1 MKIVF
6 TGGGTGGHFYPIVA
20 IIEELH
26 TIVEKENLIRPKMYY
41 MAPDPYNKK
50 TLFDNDVEFVKV
62 PAGKRRRYTSL
73 SNFADLF
80 RTAYGVIV
88 AVFKMFSIFPDMVF
102 SKGGYVSFPV
112 VFAARLLRI
121 PVFIHESDSVPGR
134 ANLWAGKFASKV
146 AVSYAEAAEYF
157 PKGKVAHTGN
167 PIRRELIR
175 PIHEGSHEHLKTEEG
190 IPIILI
196 LGGSQGSQIINE
208 VMLDILPNILNR
220 YQVIHQAGGNNFQEV
235 KDIASVALLGNDFA
249 SRYKPMAFLDEMTLK
264 MAAGVADIIISRA
277 GSTIFEIA
285 SWGVPG
291 IIIPISD
298 SNGDHQRKN
307 AFIYARTGAAMVI
320 EEGNLT
326 PNVLTSEIDRLMA
339 NKEALEDM
347 RKKTERFRYPDAAHK
362 IAEEII
368 EMAIDHE

>member
-20 IIEELH
+20 IIDELH
-26 TIVEKENLIRPKMYY
+26 KIVEKENLIRPKLYY

-50 TLFDNDVEFVKV
+50 ILFDYDVEFIKV

-73 SNFADLF
+73 SNFVDLF
-80 RTAYGVIV
+80 RTAFGIVV
-88 AVFKMFSIFPDMVF
+88 AVLKMFSIFPDMVF

-112 VFAARLLRI
+112 VFAARVLGI

-134 ANLWAGKFASKV
+134 ANLWAGKFASKI
-146 AVSYAEAAEYF
+146 AVSYAEAAEHF
-157 PKGKVAHTGN
+157 PKEKVAHTGN
-167 PIRRELIR
+167 PIRRELLR
-175 PIHEGSHEHLKTEEG
+175 AIHDGSHEHLKTEEAV
-190 IPIILI
+190 PLILI
-196 LGGSQGSQIINE
+196 LGGSQGSKIINE
-208 VMLDILPNILNR
+208 VVLDIVPNIVDR
-220 YQVIHQAGGNNFQEV
+220 YQVIHQAGGNNYQEV
-235 KDIASVALLGNDFA
+235 RDIASVALLGNAFEH
-249 SRYKPMAFLDEMTLK
+249 RYKPMAFLDEITLK
-264 MAAGVADIIISRA
+264 MAAGVAEIIISRA

-285 SWGVPG
+285 SWGVPS

-320 EEGNLT
+320 EEANLT
-326 PNVLTSEIDRLMA
+326 PNVLISEIDRLMA

-347 RKKTERFRYPDAAHK
+347 RKKTEKFRYPDAAYR